1 MEDYNKVLD
10 ATEVAENANGVAAEK
25 MTVYNE
31 SLAAAQNRLTASI
44 QQFAQDSNLDQIL
57 ALAYD
62 SLSLIV
68 DILNTLINKSGI
80 LSPLIKA
87 LGVALATAFV
97 SATIAKIIDT
107 SKYLSAIASI
117 MPGVISAFKAGGSA
131 ATIFGGAVKA
141 AGGPLTI
148 ILSALAAIIAIAPS
162 VVKAFSDMFPNAKQ
176 RIENVNNA
184 LEESQQEVEDTKK
197 SLDDINEKI
206 KEINNKDVLT
216 LADENEKKRLEE
228 QRDVLEEILQYKKD
242 IAAEKL
248 SEQKEEY
255 GKQYAE
261 KYSSGEID
269 ASQQYTYASQTSIY
283 FDTENA
289 SVEQLIANLQ
299 RLTEKKA
306 SLNKESKNYVEDLEE
321 NNNLTQENI
330 TALKQ
335 KAVSIAEDISKMQEL
350 GLEDTEYYK
359 NAVSR
364 LDELKIYIDPSNWTE
379 LKISELIDTSG
390 LTGKLEKASVEAK
403 NALTKAADDTSIE
416 VQKKAVDASKDL
428 ADTIQ
433 TSAEQIASKIAN
445 DEDLKAMFAQAFNI
459 DKNEL
464 EGNTDSIIAVI
475 KEKLTEAYGI
485 AASSANEAENS
496 IRNANGE
503 IKTAAEI
510 ADEYGQRQQNLA
522 TKTDALANAYN
533 NMISKGKITKSQMTA
548 LIKQYPD
555 LTKEIEVQNGAIKI
569 SVQTLQDKYS
579 ATIQEEEAFYT
590 AQINETNTL
599 IEETK
604 NRITAYQTEISSLK
618 DLATARGETFEVDG
632 EQVYQWGSTGDL
644 RSNLKRSTILNEQ
657 QYKKD
662 NEQLETLIDNL
673 DNYQKLLDSLRG
685 QHLEYTGSST
695 GGSTSQKSKEE
706 KEFEDSVKDK
716 IKNLGSIVELYAK
729 QTNWF
734 DDSVIADFKGRYQK
748 VLDEI
753 LNDPK
758 SRKIVAES
766 LGLDISKMSAEQAI
780 DSITKL
786 LEEQYGT
793 IDEKQQELTKKYIE
807 NKEKE
812 VKAIKDAEKAEKER
826 YDNAIKAI
834 EELEDLTTD
843 MIEQSIDLIDKAG
856 SFVFDILGKI
866 SDRYDKQTDNLDKIS
881 DKLDEQ
887 KDAFEDKI
895 DKQKELLKLQKQE
908 ADNADEL
915 ADKNKA
921 IADIDAQ
928 LLELQYDNS
937 AEAQA
942 KRLKLLD
949 ERAQKEK
956 DLADWQKENDYD
968 AKIDALDKEK
978 SEYEKTIEVEKKALE
993 AQKKTIEDSQKSFE
1007 NTFKTIQNGFNG
1019 IIKILNSTPV
1029 KNILTKALIS
1039 YGGEDFKNALYSYN
1053 KIFGDGNDETV
1064 KNILENAEKAKSEFN
1079 FQPGQW
1085 IGDFKNWLTGKS
1097 NTQQNIIDTL
1107 DQTSDAMS
1115 TLKDQL
1121 EAGAIDAKEAFG
1133 KVVDVNK
1140 LKETLGNAK
1149 NVYGDFTSFVE
1160 KNADAIGQNMKV
1172 IGENFAKFGSSLY
1185 SKLGELA
1192 GKGLKLVSENSGQL
1206 GAIFQNAAGT
1216 IGSLVGKAA
1225 TKLGISGIGSAAT
1238 TAAAGT
1244 ATTAAAG
1251 TAGAGLAGAGGV
1263 AAAGGSLASVASA
1276 ALPVAGAVALGA
1288 AAINSFARG
1297 WQDQKKIMES
1307 DDPTSKKVLK
1317 TIGNA
1322 MWHGS
1327 VFGMVSDAAK
1337 TIGGL
1342 FGKHHSGADYV
1353 KKQNPELD
1361 RMLGLGDDETVSILK
1376 VGEAVVPTWANN
1388 ASVNSNS
1395 NSYTGSSFGNAI
1407 DSAVKSARAS
1417 SKSSYSSGDSSIN
1430 ISMPINI
1437 QGDADASTVKAL
1449 QKETNNIVN
1458 KVLKTINNQTK
1469 IGGYK
1474 NIKAATV

>member
-62 SLSLIV
+62 GLSKV
-68 DILNTLINKSGI
+68 VEILNILLNKIPI
-80 LSPLIKA
+80 LSPMIKA
-87 LGVALATAFV
+87 LGVALAAAFGAKMLGNAATLVNTITGITTAASGALSILSTTAF
-97 SATIAKIIDT
+97 TIGSFAVPIWGVVAAVTAIGVALKGVYDIVQNNKPEAK
-107 SKYLSAIASI
+107 LE
-117 MPGVISAFKAGGSA
+117 KA
-131 ATIFGGAVKA
+131 
-141 AGGPLTI
+141 
-148 ILSALAAIIAIAPS
+148 
-162 VVKAFSDMFPNAKQ
+162 NQ
-176 RIENVNNA
+176 E
-184 LEESQQEVEDTKK
+184 LEDSNKTLEDTQ
-197 SLDDINEKI
+197 SKI
-206 KEINNKDVLT
+206 KDVSDKITEIRNKGTLT
-216 LADENEKKRLEE
+216 LADKQELQELED
-228 QRDVLEEILQYKKD
+228 QRDVLEQILQYQKD
-242 IAAEKL
+242 INAEK
-248 SEQKEEY
+248 QKEVKTQTGEQMS
-255 GKQYAE
+255 GKYTSGAIDSDTAYQWKTQTSGGVASSYAA
-261 KYSSGEID
+261 SSG
-269 ASQQYTYASQTSIY
+269 ATAKLYN
-283 FDTENA
+283 TESA
-289 SVEQLIANLQ
+289 SVSELVANLRILDEERKTLMNTEGDNAQQLQENTKQ
-299 RLTEKKA
+299 R
-306 SLNKESKNYVEDLEE
+306 
-321 NNNLTQENI
+321 QENI
-330 TALKQ
+330 TALKAQ
-335 KAVSIAEDISKMQEL
+335 AVSIGEDITKMKEL
-350 GLEDTEYYK
+350 GLTNEDYYK
-359 NAVSR
+359 NAVSEYNQIQAIINPANFEKVQLSDLIDTKGVNEKLQEAIEAGDEAGQETAEKYAR
-364 LDELKIYIDPSNWTE
+364 RFADQILRDDTAKDAWAKAMSVDVDDLNIDNLTQEILSRFQQMYSDIGQSASAVMTSNGVLKSTEELLDEL
-379 LKISELIDTSG
+379 G
-390 LTGKLEKASVEAK
+390 QQ
-403 NALTKAADDTSIE
+403 E
-416 VQKKAVDASKDL
+416 VD
-428 ADTIQ
+428 
-433 TSAEQIASKIAN
+433 
-445 DEDLKAMFAQAFNI
+445 
-459 DKNEL
+459 
-464 EGNTDSIIAVI
+464 
-475 KEKLTEAYGI
+475 
-485 AASSANEAENS
+485 
-496 IRNANGE
+496 
-503 IKTAAEI
+503 
-510 ADEYGQRQQNLA
+510 LA
-522 TKTDALANAYN
+522 TKTKSLSDAYN
-533 NMISKGKITKSQMTA
+533 AMTKNGKITSAQMKA
-548 LIKQYPD
+548 LVKDFP
-555 LTKEIEVQNGAIKI
+555 EVANAIEVENGAIKVNI
-569 SVQTLQDKYS
+569 ELLQDLYKE
-579 ATIQEEEAFYT
+579 TVLTNEERL
-590 AQINETNTL
+590 QNDINTTNAI
-599 IEETK
+599 IENTSR
-604 NRITAYQTEISSLK
+604 RITALQKEMEAMEEVLVGTHYVQTTLDEDTGLLTAETSKSVESTQSQLDSQIERLNN
-618 DLATARGETFEVDG
+618 ATA
-632 EQVYQWGSTGDL
+632 
-644 RSNLKRSTILNEQ
+644 NLKVLQAE
-657 QYKKD
+657 
-662 NEQLETLIDNL
+662 
-673 DNYQKLLDSLRG
+673 LDSLRG

-695 GGSTSQKSKEE
+695 GGSTSQKGKEE
-706 KEFEDSVKDK
+706 KEFEDNVKNK
-716 IKNLGSIVELYAK
+716 MKNLGSIVKLYAK

-734 DDSVIADFKGRYQK
+734 DDSVIADFKGRYKK
-748 VLDEI
+748 VLKDI
-753 LNDPK
+753 LGDPK

-766 LGLDISKMSAEQAI
+766 LGLDISEMSAEKAI

-843 MIEQSIDLIDKAG
+843 MIEQSVDLIDKAG

-949 ERAQKEK
+949 ERAEKEK
-956 DLADWQKENDYD
+956 DLADWQKDNDYN

-1007 NTFKTIQNGFNG
+1007 NTLKTIQNGFNG

-1053 KIFGDGNDETV
+1053 RIFGDGNDETV
-1064 KNILENAEKAKSEFN
+1064 KNLFENFEKTTSEYGFK
-1079 FQPGQW
+1079 PGQW
-1085 IGDFKNWLTGKS
+1085 IGDLKNWLTGKS

-1140 LKETLGNAK
+1140 LKETLSNAK

-1160 KNADAIGQNMKV
+1160 KNADAIGQNMKDV
-1172 IGENFAKFGSSLY
+1172 GQNVARLSKNLFTKIGDLANKTLLEVSGSSD
-1185 SKLGELA
+1185 GVLA
-1192 GKGLKLVSENSGQL
+1192 QLVKVAQKAVGTVGS
-1206 GAIFQNAAGT
+1206 AITQ
-1216 IGSLVGKAA
+1216 IA
-1225 TKLGISGIGSAAT
+1225 TKLGITSAGG
-1238 TAAAGT
+1238 AGV
-1244 ATTAAAG
+1244 TAAAG
-1251 TAGAGLAGAGGV
+1251 TAGAGTAGTAAVATGGAGALGTL
-1263 AAAGGSLASVASA
+1263 AIGGS
-1276 ALPVAGAVALGA
+1276 VALGGYA
-1288 AAINSFARG
+1288 LIKRYKEYAKVWSDKDKSLGEKLSGTASALWEYGLNPINII
-1297 WQDQKKIMES
+1297 K
-1307 DDPTSKKVLK
+1307 
-1317 TIGNA
+1317 NA
-1322 MWHGS
+1322 GK
-1327 VFGMVSDAAK
+1327 DIA
-1337 TIGGL
+1337 GL

-1417 SKSSYSSGDSSIN
+1417 SKSSYSSGDSSIS

-1449 QKETNNIVN
+1449 QKESNNIVN